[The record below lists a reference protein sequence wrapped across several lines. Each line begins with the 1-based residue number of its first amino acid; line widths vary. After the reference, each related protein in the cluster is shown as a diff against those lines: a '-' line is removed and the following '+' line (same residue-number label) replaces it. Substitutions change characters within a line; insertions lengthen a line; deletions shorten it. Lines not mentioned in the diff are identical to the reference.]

1 MCAYGCRAKVR
12 RWWCSRWSA
21 AKQGHAVADARLRRP
36 LECLPD
42 QVGQQ
47 LACGHSPRLCQF
59 FHGLQDVR
67 IEVECRAHEPASGI
81 TGSHVNAARLV
92 DSPRSGCKSNS
103 VTQMRPSPSA
113 PPVREFELVVLLAVL
128 SLRDEGY
135 PVSIRDAIED
145 RTRRQVSRAAV
156 FITLERLESKG
167 FVTSRYGDP
176 TPVRGGRAKRFFQAT
191 PAGVKAAKEAVRLMR
206 SMTAGLEEVLG

>member
-1 MCAYGCRAKVR
+1 
-12 RWWCSRWSA
+12 
-21 AKQGHAVADARLRRP
+21 
-36 LECLPD
+36 
-42 QVGQQ
+42 
-47 LACGHSPRLCQF
+47 
-59 FHGLQDVR
+59 
-67 IEVECRAHEPASGI
+67 
-81 TGSHVNAARLV
+81 
-92 DSPRSGCKSNS
+92 
-103 VTQMRPSPSA
+103 MRPSPSA

-191 PAGVKAAKEAVRLMR
+191 PAGVKAAKESVRLMR